1 MRAVLDAGLAAADP
15 EPVTRD
21 ALASLVRRRALA
33 PRGRLVALAAG
44 KAAPAMARAARQAL
58 GGALD
63 ALLVVT
69 HARSG
74 PLPRGARLR
83 LASHPV
89 PDASSVA
96 AGREVL
102 ALAESLG
109 ANDLLLVLLSGG
121 ASALLCAPAPG
132 LRLADKQAVTR
143 ALLGCGA
150 GIDEINV
157 VRRHLSSIKGGGLLR
172 AAAPAR
178 VITLALSDVLSADP
192 AAIGSGPTAPDPST
206 FADARGV
213 LARYRLLRAV
223 PAAVRERLDA
233 GAAGAIAD
241 TPKPG
246 DPAFGRARFEIVGD
260 NARSLRA
267 CAREARRR
275 GLRVAVVGAPLAG
288 EAREVGF
295 GLGARLREHQA
306 GLREPAPPC
315 ALLAGGETTV
325 TLRGRGGRG
334 GRNHELALGAAM
346 ALAGAPGV
354 AVAASLATD
363 GLDGSSGAAGARVD
377 ERTLDEAA
385 ARGLPPAEAALAR
398 SDSAP
403 WLARVGA
410 TLRTGPTGT
419 NVCDLVVMAALPPRT
434 SRRPRRL

>member
-15 EPVTRD
+15 EPATRE
-21 ALASLVRRRALA
+21 ALAALVRRRALA
-33 PRGRLVALAAG
+33 PRGRVVALAAG

-58 GGALD
+58 GSALD
-63 ALLVVT
+63 ELLVVT

-96 AGREVL
+96 AGREAL
-102 ALAESLG
+102 ALAETLG
-109 ANDLLLVLLSGG
+109 ERDLLLVLLSGG
-121 ASALLCAPAPG
+121 ASALLCAPVPG

-150 GIDEINV
+150 SIDEINV
-157 VRRHLSSIKGGGLLR
+157 VRRHLSAIKGGGLLR

-178 VITLALSDVLSADP
+178 VVTLALSDVLSADP

-206 FADARGV
+206 FADARAV
-213 LARYRLLRAV
+213 LARHRLLRTV
-223 PAAVRERLDA
+223 PAAVRERLEA
-233 GAAGAIAD
+233 GAGGAIAD

-246 DPAFGRARFEIVGD
+246 DPAFRRARFQIVGD

-267 CAREARRR
+267 CAAEARRR

-325 TLRGRGGRG
+325 TLRGRGRG

-354 AVAASLATD
+354 AIAASLATD

-377 ERTLDEAA
+377 ERTLEQAE

-419 NVCDLVVMAALPPRT
+419 NVCDLVVMAALPPRA

>member
-15 EPVTRD
+15 EPATRE
-21 ALASLVRRRALA
+21 ALAALVRRRALA
-33 PRGRLVALAAG
+33 PRGRVVALAAG

-58 GGALD
+58 GSALD
-63 ALLVVT
+63 DLLVVT

-96 AGREVL
+96 AGREAL
-102 ALAESLG
+102 ALAETLG
-109 ANDLLLVLLSGG
+109 ERDLLLVLLSGG
-121 ASALLCAPAPG
+121 ASALLCAPVPG

-150 GIDEINV
+150 SIDEINV
-157 VRRHLSSIKGGGLLR
+157 VRRHLSAIKGGGLLR

-178 VITLALSDVLSADP
+178 VVTLALSDVLSADP

-206 FADARGV
+206 FADARAV
-213 LARYRLLRAV
+213 LARHRLLRAV
-223 PAAVRERLDA
+223 PAAVRERLEA
-233 GAAGAIAD
+233 GAGGAIAD

-246 DPAFGRARFEIVGD
+246 DPAFRRARFQIVGD

-267 CAREARRR
+267 CAAEARRR

-325 TLRGRGGRG
+325 TLRGRGRG

-354 AVAASLATD
+354 AIAASLATD

-377 ERTLDEAA
+377 ERTLEQAE

-419 NVCDLVVMAALPPRT
+419 NVCDLVVMAALPPRA

>member
-15 EPVTRD
+15 EPATRE
-21 ALASLVRRRALA
+21 ALAALVRRRALV
-33 PRGRLVALAAG
+33 PRGRVVALAAG

-58 GGALD
+58 GSALD
-63 ALLVVT
+63 ELLVVT

-96 AGREVL
+96 AGREAL
-102 ALAESLG
+102 ALAETLG
-109 ANDLLLVLLSGG
+109 ERDLLLVLLSGG
-121 ASALLCAPAPG
+121 ASALLCAPVPG

-150 GIDEINV
+150 SIDEINV
-157 VRRHLSSIKGGGLLR
+157 VRRHLSAIKGGGLLR

-178 VITLALSDVLSADP
+178 VVTLALSDVLSADP

-206 FADARGV
+206 FADARAV
-213 LARYRLLRAV
+213 LARHRLLRTV
-223 PAAVRERLDA
+223 PAAVRERLEA
-233 GAAGAIAD
+233 GAGGAIAD

-246 DPAFGRARFEIVGD
+246 DPAFRRARFQIVGD

-267 CAREARRR
+267 CAAEARRR

-325 TLRGRGGRG
+325 TLRGRGRG

-354 AVAASLATD
+354 AIAASLATD

-377 ERTLDEAA
+377 ERTLEQAE

-419 NVCDLVVMAALPPRT
+419 NVCDLVVMAALPPRA